1 MTFANGI
8 KKAGTFKENVLM
20 ELITDPELILKHETL
35 HGKLPEEF
43 KQDLVQFIEEHNPT
57 EDQTNFL
64 KKELK
69 VNEYEEKT

>member
-35 HGKLPEEF
+35 HG
-43 KQDLVQFIEEHNPT
+43 
-57 EDQTNFL
+57 
-64 KKELK
+64 
-69 VNEYEEKT
+69 